1 MEHLQSLQKAKG
13 FTANGIFFSFL
24 FFPPICCRA
33 QGQKAAGL
41 APGGAHCWK
50 GKKELHCCRAGG
62 AGPSTPLAL
71 TTQTPASALAEGV
84 VARVQH
90 APVSCLHAL
99 RWAASSWQIFKE
111 LEGMCCIPQGIMQ
124 CIINKRAQGSW
135 ASAALLQWGLIPC
148 PAHREDK
155 TCLPCLLLL
164 GK

>member
-1 MEHLQSLQKAKG
+1 MG
-13 FTANGIFFSFL
+13 FFFSFL
-24 FFPPICCRA
+24 FPPPNLLQSTGTESSRTCPRGCPLLEGEEGTALLQSRWGWPQHA
-33 QGQKAAGL
+33 
-41 APGGAHCWK
+41 
-50 GKKELHCCRAGG
+50 

-111 LEGMCCIPQGIMQ
+111 LEGMCCIPQGIMH
-124 CIINKRAQGSW
+124 CIITKRAQGSW